1 MSERK
6 IAVLD
11 FYKGTENREVGQ
23 LLHLAKETLPKAR
36 FDVFNVRSALEFP
49 DLTYAAF
56 LVTGGPGDPRDPEGL
71 FAEMF
76 GQWLDGVLTYN
87 QHHDIKRPVL
97 LICHSFQMAC
107 LHWGLADVTQRK
119 SSTFGVYPIHLTD
132 HGAKDPLLGQMAD
145 PFFAADFRSFQV
157 VLPREEAIEEMGAS
171 LLALEKV
178 RPHVPLERAVMA
190 MRFSPHVLGVQ
201 FHPEVPPAD
210 MRKALKDPKRREAF
224 IQANGQDKYAKM
236 LNYLNDTSKMYDV
249 YQKLIPGFLTGIE
262 EAAAVS

>member
-1 MSERK
+1 MSEQK

-11 FYKGTENREVGQ
+11 FYKGVENDEVNQ
-23 LLHLAKETLPKAR
+23 LVSLAKETLPEAQI
-36 FDVFNVRSALEFP
+36 DVFAVRSSLEFP
-49 DLTYAAF
+49 DLTYRAF

-76 GQWLDGVLTYN
+76 GQWLDGVLSYN
-87 QHHDIKRPVL
+87 QSHEIKRPVL

-107 LHWGLADVTQRK
+107 LHWNLAEVTQRK
-119 SSTFGVYPIHLTD
+119 SPTFGVYSVHLTD
-132 HGAKDPLLGQMAD
+132 HGVKDALLGELEN
-145 PFFAADFRSFQV
+145 PFYAADFRSFQV
-157 VLPREEAIEEMGAS
+157 ISPKEEAMDELGAS

-190 MRFSPHVLGVQ
+190 MRFGPQMLGVQ

-224 IQANGQDKYAKM
+224 IHANGQDKYSKM
-236 LNYLNDTSKMYDV
+236 LKYLNDTSKMYEV
-249 YQKLIPGFLTGIE
+249 YQKLIPGFLTGIQE
-262 EAAAVS
+262 PAAVS

>member
-1 MSERK
+1 MSEQK

-11 FYKGTENREVGQ
+11 FYKGTENQEVDQ
-23 LLHLAKETLPKAR
+23 LLELAKETLPGAQIDI
-36 FDVFNVRSALEFP
+36 FDVRSSLEFP
-49 DLTYAAF
+49 DLSYAAF

-87 QHHDIKRPVL
+87 QHHEIKRRVL

-107 LHWGLADVTQRK
+107 VHWNLADITRRK
-119 SSTFGVYPIHLTD
+119 SPTFGVYSVHLTD
-132 HGAKDPLLGQMAD
+132 HGVNDPLLGQLD
-145 PFFAADFRSFQV
+145 NPFFAADFRSFQV
-157 VLPREEAIEEMGAS
+157 VSPREEAMDEIGAS

-201 FHPEVPPAD
+201 FHPEVPPAA
-210 MRKALKDPKRREAF
+210 MRKALKDPKRREVF
-224 IQANGQDKYAKM
+224 IQENGQEKYGKM
-236 LNYLNDTSKMYDV
+236 LKYLNDTSKMYDV
-249 YQKLIPGFLTGIE
+249 YQQLIPDFLTGIQE
-262 EAAAVS
+262 PVVVS